1 MIELSHVGLRYD
13 GGPEV
18 LSDIS
23 LTIEP
28 GSFHYLMGS
37 SGSGKTSL
45 MRLLHIGKLP
55 SRGQITMFD
64 ADVAKSSRSKRA
76 ALRNNIG
83 VIFQDFRLLS
93 HLSIYDN
100 IALPLRLLNQSEK
113 KIKSAVTEM
122 IKWIGLGEYAHV
134 RPPFLSGG
142 QQQRVAIARAII
154 TKPKILLADE
164 PTGSLDDP
172 MGDSI
177 MKLFEELN
185 KQGMALVVATHNKGT
200 VERFPHP
207 LLKLKAGHLV

>member
-55 SRGQITMFD
+55 SRGNITMFD
-64 ADVAKSSRSKRA
+64 HDVAKASRSKRA
-76 ALRNNIG
+76 TLRGHIG

-100 IALPLRLLNQSEK
+100 IALPLRLTNQSEK
-113 KIKSAVTEM
+113 KITT
-122 IKWIGLGEYAHV
+122 IPNGI
-134 RPPFLSGG
+134 
-142 QQQRVAIARAII
+142 IACHQ
-154 TKPKILLADE
+154 P
-164 PTGSLDDP
+164 
-172 MGDSI
+172 
-177 MKLFEELN
+177 
-185 KQGMALVVATHNKGT
+185 
-200 VERFPHP
+200 
-207 LLKLKAGHLV
+207 